1 MPAAYKCI
9 VCGRSIPE
17 GQGVILRR
25 GGLTLTFHSGR
36 CAYKFFKLLFE
47 RVSLE
52 CLETPSKELIEN
64 LKTRL
69 KSRERAKK
77 I

>member
-1 MPAAYKCI
+1 MPAAYRCI

-17 GQGVILRR
+17 GQGVIVRR
-25 GGLTLTFHSGR
+25 GGLTLTFHSRR
-36 CAYKFFKLLFE
+36 CAYRFYKLLFE

-52 CLETPSKELIEN
+52 CVETQSKELVKE
-64 LKTRL
+64 LETRL
-69 KSRERAKK
+69 KSRESVKK